1 MDLRDEAFYDF
12 IRQFSWKKVAEL
24 LSFQECNGVDSFL
37 GCEDVTAV
45 LQLKSDQLN
54 ELKKNT
60 CITLSDGSVVLL
72 PGLESSIINL
82 KKVLKKKREEINK
95 QAERLHAINSSMSLA
110 TSSALI
116 IPTQNFS
123 SIFHPSTHTSPLSHA
138 STLPDSLNVSS
149 SNSRTTFNPLT
160 DEITN
165 RITRTIIDWLDKNK
179 HELNLVNT
187 NFKEGVDFRLEL
199 NKRQDGIMMICKCGS
214 KNSIGQKQ
222 GILVFSNIYRHFK
235 SGKCLLM
242 TENKQNLID
251 NDGTSNNEQSQT
263 QPTLSISRQ
272 SKSI

>member
-1 MDLRDEAFYDF
+1 
-12 IRQFSWKKVAEL
+12 
-24 LSFQECNGVDSFL
+24 
-37 GCEDVTAV
+37 
-45 LQLKSDQLN
+45 
-54 ELKKNT
+54 
-60 CITLSDGSVVLL
+60 
-72 PGLESSIINL
+72 
-82 KKVLKKKREEINK
+82 
-95 QAERLHAINSSMSLA
+95 
-110 TSSALI
+110 
-116 IPTQNFS
+116 
-123 SIFHPSTHTSPLSHA
+123 TSPLSHA